1 MELDVGKTFDI
12 FVENLKISKD
22 KVDKIRYRYNR
33 MTKQLNSDFWN
44 IDSETRNSLYVG
56 SYGRDTDIVTS
67 DVDWLFILPTTL
79 KQQYDRYTGNGQSA
93 LLQAVKKSIEKTYSK
108 TYLKADGQV
117 VQIPFDDGIDFELV
131 PCFENSDG
139 SFTFPDT
146 NDGGSWKKTDPR
158 PEIKAVNERNNSTN
172 KNMKALCR
180 MARAWKYEWN
190 VPMGGLLIDTL
201 VYRFLENYEYKD
213 KSTVYYDWMS
223 RDFFKFLSEQKTEQA
238 YWYALGSNQLVY
250 RKGSFEA
257 KAKKCYNLALEAI
270 SYQGSASIE
279 AKKKWRE
286 IYGTK
291 FPS

>member
-1 MELDVGKTFDI
+1 MELDVGNTFQS
-12 FVENLKISKD
+12 FVNNLIIEKA

-33 MTKQLNSDFWN
+33 MTKQLNLDFWN
-44 IDSETRNSLYVG
+44 INSDTRNSLYVG

-67 DVDWLFILPTTL
+67 DVDWIFRLPSGL
-79 KQQYDRYTGNGQSA
+79 KSQYDRHLNNGQSA

-117 VQIPFDDGIDFELV
+117 IQIPFDDNINFELV

-146 NDGGSWKKTDPR
+146 NNGGSWKKTDPR
-158 PEIKAVNERNNSTN
+158 PEIKAVNDRNNIT
-172 KNMKALCR
+172 KGNMKSLCR
-180 MARAWKYEWN
+180 MARAWKYEWD

-201 VYRFLENYEYKD
+201 VYKFLEKYEHKD

-223 RDFFKFLSEQKTEQA
+223 RDFFKYLSEQNTAQS

-250 RKGSFEA
+250 RKGSFEY
-257 KAKKCYNLALEAI
+257 KAKRCYNISLEAI
-270 SYQGSASIE
+270 EKQSNASGE